1 MSDPSHDD
9 QWEQERSFIAKFWEN
24 PPSEGSTGQ
33 IPKLKSFSNH
43 RERVS
48 HLVPPSYMGYWGK
61 KPVASIN
68 TTIASMGSDIATP
81 LYTKIPSIEV
91 SNLDKD
97 KPMCRTESSETS
109 WSTGGISMDSGCFC
123 SAGNMGESCT
133 HAPLEDVGSWSDN
146 FVPENVLLPE
156 TTQWIAELY
165 GSQQNTQA
173 VYSSQVCG
181 SPTLELV
188 PETRVSLPA
197 SSGPSDCGYS
207 RETSADSAETCWSSD
222 QASSSSA
229 VTERKKHQL
238 VVQIIGRLQ
247 EWLEMMLRRHGA
259 HNGQAVSSSGST
271 PVVGAASRAGESPN
285 SQTRRKRQR
294 SGSDDGFG
302 EDDKAPDRTQKKR
315 GKTSDSAEAR
325 YVCPFFKHNR
335 EKYKTSQWKSCCWP
349 GWTSVHR
356 VKEHLY
362 RRHMLPKFRCNRCRQ
377 DLKSAF
383 SLNEHQRADTIC
395 QRQSEEPEEEGI
407 DEEQERLLRVRKR
420 KNGKAPQ
427 VAEEEKWV
435 EMYKILFPHDDPI
448 PSPYP
453 ELCPLQPEQDVEH
466 PGANVLDSFEDYA
479 RREFS
484 RRMRPRIESLVDGI
498 LEQTLTSQ
506 TITDVANNV
515 LSGIMESFRES
526 QSEETCQPESQNLPS
541 RSPSPHGLPVENP
554 NRVPQEIHTY
564 EAGSYSNLEID
575 LDEIL
580 SSLDANQSLEFDRWG
595 IEDEGINTFHPF
607 GLQVKQYNKANA

>member
-1 MSDPSHDD
+1 MSDPSHND

-33 IPKLKSFSNH
+33 IPKLKSISKH
-43 RERVS
+43 GEGVS

-61 KPVASIN
+61 KPMPSIN
-68 TTIASMGSDIATP
+68 TSIASIGSDVVTP
-81 LYTKIPSIEV
+81 L
-91 SNLDKD
+91 
-97 KPMCRTESSETS
+97 TESSGTS

-123 SAGNMGESCT
+123 STGNMSESCT
-133 HAPLEDVGSWSDN
+133 HAPLADSYVSWFDH
-146 FVPENVLLPE
+146 FEPENVLLPGSP
-156 TTQWIAELY
+156 QGIADLP
-165 GSQQNTQA
+165 GSQRNIQA
-173 VYSSQVCG
+173 FYSSQVG
-181 SPTLELV
+181 DSPTLQPI
-188 PETRVSLPA
+188 PETRASLPA
-197 SSGPSDCGYS
+197 SSGLSDYSYS

-238 VVQIIGRLQ
+238 MVQIIGKLQ
-247 EWLEMMLRRHGA
+247 EWLEVMLRRHGA
-259 HNGQAVSSSGST
+259 YNGQTASSSGST
-271 PVVGAASRAGESPN
+271 PVVGAASHAGESSN
-285 SQTRRKRQR
+285 SQPRRKRQR
-294 SGSDDGFG
+294 SDSDDGLG
-302 EDDKAPDRTQKKR
+302 EDDKTPDRAQKKR
-315 GKTSDSAEAR
+315 EKTSNSSETR

-383 SLNEHQRADTIC
+383 NLNEHQRADTIC

-407 DEEQERLLRVRKR
+407 DEEQERLLRIRKR

-453 ELCPLQPEQDVEH
+453 ELCPLQPEQDIEH
-466 PGANVLDSFEDYA
+466 PGATVLDSFEEYA

-498 LEQTLTSQ
+498 FEQTLTSQ

-526 QSEETCQPESQNLPS
+526 QSQSQETRQPESQNSPS
-541 RSPSPHGLPVENP
+541 RIPSPHGLPAESS

-580 SSLDANQSLEFDRWG
+580 SSLDANQSLEFERWG

-607 GLQVKQYNKANA
+607 GLQVEQFNKANA

>member
-1 MSDPSHDD
+1 MSGIKHDD
-9 QWEQERSFIAKFWEN
+9 EMATWDLSAPEELISF
-24 PPSEGSTGQ
+24 
-33 IPKLKSFSNH
+33 LKNAPM
-43 RERVS
+43 
-48 HLVPPSYMGYWGK
+48 L
-61 KPVASIN
+61 
-68 TTIASMGSDIATP
+68 
-81 LYTKIPSIEV
+81 SIEA
-91 SNLDKD
+91 SDSDENK
-97 KPMCRTESSETS
+97 KMCRTESSETS
-109 WSTGGISMDSGCFC
+109 WSTGGVSTDSGCFC
-123 SAGNMGESCT
+123 SAFNTNESCT
-133 HAPLEDVGSWSDN
+133 HVPSEEVYGSWFDFSDPAN
-146 FVPENVLLPE
+146 LLPLRPD
-156 TTQWIAELY
+156 QWIAELY
-165 GSQQNTQA
+165 GSQQNPQA

-181 SPTLELV
+181 SPTLESV

-222 QASSSSA
+222 QASSLSA

-238 VVQIIGRLQ
+238 VVQIIARLQ
-247 EWLEMMLRRHGA
+247 EWLEVMLRRHGA
-259 HNGQAVSSSGST
+259 QNGQTASSSGST
-271 PVVGAASRAGESPN
+271 PVVGAPSRAGEPSN
-285 SQTRRKRQR
+285 SQNRRKRQR

-302 EDDKAPDRTQKKR
+302 EDDKTPDRTQKKR
-315 GKTSDSAEAR
+315 GKTSDSTETR

-383 SLNEHQRADTIC
+383 NLNEHQRADTIC

-420 KNGKAPQ
+420 KNGKASQ

-453 ELCPLQPEQDVEH
+453 ELCPLQPEQDTEH

-515 LSGIMESFRES
+515 LQGIMESFRES
-526 QSEETCQPESQNLPS
+526 QSQETCQPDSQKSPS
-541 RSPSPHGLPVENP
+541 RSPSPHGLPVESS
-554 NRVPQEIHTY
+554 NRVPQEIHTS
-564 EAGSYSNLEID
+564 ETGPYSNLEID

-580 SSLDANQSLEFDRWG
+580 NSLDANQSLEFERWG
-595 IEDEGINTFHPF
+595 IEDEGINTFNHF
-607 GLQVKQYNKANA
+607 GLHVEQYNKANA

>member
-1 MSDPSHDD
+1 MSDPSHND
-9 QWEQERSFIAKFWEN
+9 QWEQERSFIANFWEN

-33 IPKLKSFSNH
+33 IPKFRSFSNH
-43 RERVS
+43 KERVS
-48 HLVPPSYMGYWGK
+48 RLVPPSYMGYWGK

-68 TTIASMGSDIATP
+68 TPNAPMGSDITTP
-81 LYTKIPSIEV
+81 LYAKIPSIEV

-123 SAGNMGESCT
+123 SAGNMSESCT
-133 HAPLEDVGSWSDN
+133 HAPLEDVGSWSDD
-146 FVPENVLLPE
+146 FAPENALLPE
-156 TTQWIAELY
+156 TTKWIAELY
-165 GSQQNTQA
+165 GSEQNTQA

-181 SPTLELV
+181 SPTLESV
-188 PETRVSLPA
+188 PETRASLPA

-229 VTERKKHQL
+229 VTERRKHQL
-238 VVQIIGRLQ
+238 VVQIFGRLQ
-247 EWLEMMLRRHGA
+247 EWLEVMLRRHGG
-259 HNGQAVSSSGST
+259 HRGQPVSSSGST
-271 PVVGAASRAGESPN
+271 PVVGAASRAGESSN
-285 SQTRRKRQR
+285 SQARRKRQR

-302 EDDKAPDRTQKKR
+302 EDGKTSDRTQKKR
-315 GKTSDSAEAR
+315 GKPSDSTETR

-349 GWTSVHR
+349 GWTSVYR

-383 SLNEHQRADTIC
+383 NLNEHQRADTVC

-453 ELCPLQPEQDVEH
+453 ELCPLQPEQGVEH

-498 LEQTLTSQ
+498 FEQTLTSQ

-526 QSEETCQPESQNLPS
+526 QSQETCQPESQNLPS
-541 RSPSPHGLPVENP
+541 RSPSPHGLPVESSNQ
-554 NRVPQEIHTY
+554 VPQEVHPY

-580 SSLDANQSLEFDRWG
+580 SSLDANQSLEFERWG
-595 IEDEGINTFHPF
+595 IEDEGINTFPPF
-607 GLQVKQYNKANA
+607 GLQVEQYNKANA